1 MYRSTIMVLFFKR
14 NRKEKENNKNNRI
27 VTCKH
32 CEMQFEDKERLK
44 VHSRKAHTGRGERK
58 KKDHGF

>member
-1 MYRSTIMVLFFKR
+1 MVLFFKR
-14 NRKEKENNKNNRI
+14 NKKEKENDNNNNRS

>member
-1 MYRSTIMVLFFKR
+1 MVLFFKK
-14 NRKEKENNKNNRI
+14 NKNQKENDDKRY

-32 CEMQFEDKERLK
+32 CEMQFEDKVRLK

>member
-1 MYRSTIMVLFFKR
+1 MVLFFKR
-14 NRKEKENNKNNRI
+14 NKKEKENDNNRS

-32 CEMQFEDKERLK
+32 CEMQFEDKQRLK
-44 VHSRKAHTGRGERK
+44 VHAKKAHTGRGERK